1 MLSKRRLDGQRGCIF
16 LKLHTDQGSSE
27 DTQTAVI
34 LPYQQFHFVLRGF
47 LLFSIV
53 LQQVC
58 PGIYG

>member
-53 LQQVC
+53 LQLVC